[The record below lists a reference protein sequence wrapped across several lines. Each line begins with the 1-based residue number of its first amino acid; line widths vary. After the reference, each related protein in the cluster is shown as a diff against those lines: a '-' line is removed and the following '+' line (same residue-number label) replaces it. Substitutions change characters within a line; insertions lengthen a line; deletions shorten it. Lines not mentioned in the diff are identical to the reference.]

1 MERNFKDEALK
12 TVNSFEE
19 VKSVVCIVSDGEYSS
34 ACISSEGRASLQNM
48 LVSTMLMDDAILA
61 LFKEVVVATEVLKGE
76 EK

>member
-12 TVNSFEE
+12 TINDFGE

-48 LVSTMLMDDAILA
+48 LISTMLQDDAILA
-61 LFKEVVVATEVLKGE
+61 LFKAVVVATEVLKGE

>member
-12 TVNSFEE
+12 TVNGFKE
-19 VKSVVCIVSDGEYSS
+19 VKSVICIVSDGEHSS
-34 ACISSEGRASLQNM
+34 ACIGSEEQANLQNM
-48 LVSTMLMDDAILA
+48 LISTMLRDDAILA

>member
-12 TVNSFEE
+12 TVNNFEE

-34 ACISSEGRASLQNM
+34 AYISSEGRANLQNM
-48 LVSTMLMDDAILA
+48 LISTMLRDDTILA
-61 LFKEVVVATEVLKGE
+61 LFKAVVTATEVLKGE

>member
-12 TVNSFEE
+12 TVNGFKE
-19 VKSVVCIVSDGEYSS
+19 VKSVICIVSDGEHSS
-34 ACISSEGRASLQNM
+34 ACIGSEEQANLQNM
-48 LVSTMLMDDAILA
+48 LISTMLRDSAILA